1 MLKIIISVLIVA
13 IIAVGGF
20 MYYQSVQEKLANP
33 PENTKVALTEEVQKP
48 TPTPEKSMKPGDY
61 SIEIQNGSGIVGQ
74 AGVVQEILEGQ
85 DYSVD
90 STGNADNYDYTKTVI
105 QAKKDVNKA
114 WLDDIKKV
122 LKKKYDVQT
131 LVEDLDED
139 AGTDVIVIVGSFDDN
154 GEALGEST
162 SVVEEADVDAT
173 PTTEASK
180 TETPTPS
187 PTTGA

>member
-33 PENTKVALTEEVQKP
+33 PTDTQVVVSDADKTP
-48 TPTPEKSMKPGDY
+48 TPTPEESMKPEDY
-61 SIEIQNGSGIVGQ
+61 TIQVQNGSGIVGQ
-74 AGVVQEILEGQ
+74 AGLVQELLEGS
-85 DYSVD
+85 DYVVD
-90 STGNADNYDYTKTVI
+90 STDNADNYDYTKTVI
-105 QAKKDVNKA
+105 QAKKDVSKT

-131 LVEDLDED
+131 KVEELDAD
-139 AGTDVIVIVGSFDDN
+139 ADTDVVVIVGIFDEN
-154 GEALGEST
+154 GETLGVST
-162 SVVEEADVDAT
+162 SAAEEASEDPI
-173 PTTEASK
+173 PTTESSE